1 MSEKKDELVDLV
13 MNENVSA
20 IQILVDRLGITSDE
34 AIELINELLG
44 ENRLNGTLT
53 EDGTRFFKTDVKLSE
68 APTIERDNDPPDFT
82 SFNSRPGIVI
92 TIIGFIIV
100 ASGVIANSFSTD
112 AIEQNFAAIL
122 ILVGIFVAFTGLYLI
137 SKRKTPA

>member
-1 MSEKKDELVDLV
+1 MSGKKDELVDLV

-20 IQILVDRLGITSDE
+20 IQILVDRLDITSDE

-53 EDGTRFFKTDVKLSE
+53 EDGTRFFKTDVKLSK
-68 APTIERDNDPPDFT
+68 APTIERDDDPPDFT
-82 SFNSRPGIVI
+82 SFNSRPRIVI

-100 ASGVIANSFSTD
+100 AAGVIVNSFSTD
-112 AIEQNFAAIL
+112 AVEQNFAAIL
-122 ILVGIFVAFTGLYLI
+122 ILAGIFVAFTGLYLI